1 MPLDS
6 HLKRGTIDEVTVE
19 VCVEVPVC
27 VCVDVAVWLSDCVT
41 VETSV
46 LVAVVVAVVVE
57 HEEQR
62 AGQLSTMTNTYF
74 FSVIVSLQLNPSKV
88 YVRHSS
94 GSSLP
99 SHSGKEG
106 VEDAVEVAVDPA
118 AAVGEADADVVA
130 PFHSVLVL
138 AVL

>member
-1 MPLDS
+1 
-6 HLKRGTIDEVTVE
+6 
-19 VCVEVPVC
+19 
-27 VCVDVAVWLSDCVT
+27 
-41 VETSV
+41 
-46 LVAVVVAVVVE
+46 
-57 HEEQR
+57 
-62 AGQLSTMTNTYF
+62 MTNTCF
-74 FSVIVSLQLNPSKV
+74 FSVVVPLQLNPSKV
-88 YVRHSS
+88 HVGHSS